1 MINNNILGN
10 SLGISQG
17 LITTLDRLFPDTL
30 PTSNIGL
37 EELRFLQGQRSVIKK
52 LTELSEDDF
61 NQLEE

>member
-1 MINNNILGN
+1 MRNNILGN